1 MQISFHKRLL
11 QFTQRKKRYFC
22 INKKKKKGKPNKS
35 TPHKLVKEL
44 VFLTS
49 LFPLGRKNHC
59 GAELLFARL
68 NGDTT
73 QNGIFRVSFL
83 AV

>member
-1 MQISFHKRLL
+1 MQSSFHKRLL
-11 QFTQRKKRYFC
+11 QFTQRKKIYFC
-22 INKKKKKGKPNKS
+22 IKKNGKPSKS
-35 TPHKLVKEL
+35 TPHILVKEL

-49 LFPLGRKNHC
+49 SFPLGKKNHC
-59 GAELLFARL
+59 GTELLFARL
-68 NGDTT
+68 NRDTT